1 VWFNSRAAPFRRPG
15 MFTNIGGKQFD
26 MPRVLVGMRGVL
38 TSVRDKLF
46 SMAGVLINM
55 PAM

>member
-38 TSVRDKLF
+38 TSMRDKLF